1 MERMEFGN
9 SIEGEVFYGIHFT
22 KEELSIL
29 KKSLEDRLKN
39 VKHTVERWSNP
50 VYNPGVGIA
59 KQEDLDWHR
68 ERALRELR
76 SEIEEIKSIESLLL
90 KI

>member
-9 SIEGEVFYGIHFT
+9 SIEGEVVYGIHFT